1 MMYSPQKLHPISY
14 ITGIID
20 VIKQNIFL
28 VIIFVF
34 FQMKDFDFTKLSN
47 YIAPAIVTF
56 FFLIGFVKRV
66 IEVFKTRYW
75 IEDNHFIVTSGLFN
89 YERKEL
95 NIRRIQSIDTT
106 QNLVHQI
113 VGGVRLIIKT
123 PSDGIDLETVTKEQ
137 SERIRLELERLK
149 SELLNANEINQKE
162 ESEQTEEPG
171 SMTYSEP
178 QNETIYEL
186 STRNLLLMA
195 MTSGAIFVAL
205 LTIGPLFGSINEVI
219 PWDIIGHRLGSLFQ
233 TAINTTIFVVITIL
247 IISYIVGV
255 LINFIRYFGYT
266 LRRKGE
272 LLNIRYGL
280 LSVRHVTVPISK
292 IQAVVEEQSFIQR
305 LFGYTSF
312 KFIITSDM
320 ETDIEDES
328 VSGHVMVLPFIK
340 RNEAITILRKLVPTM
355 LFTGVE
361 KGLPWRG
368 FHRRFWIQSIAL
380 IIIGGV
386 VYYYLAKWVWIPI
399 TFIIIVFMI
408 HSLLAVLK
416 SGMNVLEEE
425 VIVRKVKLFSFE
437 TSYINRDK
445 VLGFKQ
451 MSHPLM
457 KRAALA
463 HFDFVIASGATHD
476 KIGLKFVNLNN
487 VKHYHEWYIGGD
499 YQDEEN
505 ES

>member
-1 MMYSPQKLHPISY
+1 MYSPQKLHPISY

-233 TAINTTIFVVITIL
+233 TAVNTTIFVVITIL

-280 LSVRHVTVPISK
+280 L
-292 IQAVVEEQSFIQR
+292 
-305 LFGYTSF
+305 
-312 KFIITSDM
+312 
-320 ETDIEDES
+320 
-328 VSGHVMVLPFIK
+328 
-340 RNEAITILRKLVPTM
+340 
-355 LFTGVE
+355 
-361 KGLPWRG
+361 
-368 FHRRFWIQSIAL
+368 
-380 IIIGGV
+380 
-386 VYYYLAKWVWIPI
+386 
-399 TFIIIVFMI
+399 
-408 HSLLAVLK
+408 
-416 SGMNVLEEE
+416 
-425 VIVRKVKLFSFE
+425 
-437 TSYINRDK
+437 
-445 VLGFKQ
+445 
-451 MSHPLM
+451 
-457 KRAALA
+457 
-463 HFDFVIASGATHD
+463 
-476 KIGLKFVNLNN
+476 
-487 VKHYHEWYIGGD
+487 
-499 YQDEEN
+499 
-505 ES
+505 